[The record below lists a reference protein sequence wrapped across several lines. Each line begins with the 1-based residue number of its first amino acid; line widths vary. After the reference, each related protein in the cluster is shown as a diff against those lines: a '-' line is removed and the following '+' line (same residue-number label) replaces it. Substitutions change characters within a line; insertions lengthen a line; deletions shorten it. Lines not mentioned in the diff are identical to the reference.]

1 MCGSGEGRFHLGGN
15 CIQQYFLP
23 AEGILCTYCEAT
35 TCIVWACMHA
45 CPFSSW
51 QEAQYLMKGF
61 RKGYE
66 VAVKTAWCFV
76 SVSCLE
82 QSIIWIYP
90 CTSVLKLCTSAPA
103 LTGQRPALNIHHAT
117 DWGKC
122 HVMTKDDHSLLL
134 AITWK
139 TQLWKEISAKY
150 MCGLVVWME
159 ALEGSFRSVMII
171 YSPSRGE
178 RP

>member
-1 MCGSGEGRFHLGGN
+1 
-15 CIQQYFLP
+15 
-23 AEGILCTYCEAT
+23 
-35 TCIVWACMHA
+35 
-45 CPFSSW
+45 
-51 QEAQYLMKGF
+51 MKGF

-66 VAVKTAWCFV
+66 VVVKTAWCFV

-82 QSIIWIYP
+82 QSIIWIDP

-122 HVMTKDDHSLLL
+122 HIMTEDDHSLLL

-178 RP
+178 RPQLCCRMPALCRGVLSLQNLTPTRDSLNDAQPAWFTQTSNAS